1 MRPGQF
7 DMIGI
12 MMKHTLVY
20 FLSLTFVVTLPTP
33 LPAKEKDKKLTE
45 LKIQAAA
52 AYGGLGTLLILR
64 QSGFMRGTVKLY
76 TGTDTPQEGEIT
88 IRFMRK
94 LKVAEDLTRIDLKLP
109 SAPKLTIAWDGTRVW
124 GTEDD
129 RPIVLYL
136 RSEAAMKAQLIHNYE
151 AFLRAEELGTPVK
164 YLGEEKRS
172 GIALH
177 VLELRHADGSTTR
190 YYVSAKTWRILH
202 LEYEFSVASQ
212 AKPIR
217 VRESFY
223 DFRVVQNT
231 LAPFQVKR
239 YEDDQLV
246 QEYNFTEVTFGV
258 QIDKSLFEQG
268 GGSPTKGS

>member
-1 MRPGQF
+1 
-7 DMIGI
+7 
-12 MMKHTLVY
+12 MKHTNRALLLCLMLLV
-20 FLSLTFVVTLPTP
+20 SPSGVA
-33 LPAKEKDKKLTE
+33 PANQKDKKLTE

-52 AYGGLGTLLILR
+52 AYGGLGTLLVLR

-88 IRFMRK
+88 IRFTRK

-164 YLGEEKRS
+164 YIGEEKRS
-172 GIALH
+172 GIPLH

-202 LEYEFSVASQ
+202 LEYEFSVPSQ

-268 GGSPTKGS
+268 GGSTTKGS